1 MKKITQPK
9 RMKFKY
15 FLLFI
20 VFGFNGI
27 MAIAQSE
34 VPEVQKAIEPMFN
47 AGVNISLLENYWSS
61 ADVVMQKENIK
72 KLDKAYA
79 LGFKT
84 VRIPIKFDMFL
95 KEDKVTF
102 NPDVLKKLG
111 KVYGYL
117 EAHDMTMILT
127 YHFGVTR
134 SKLSLDALQ
143 KEIKRGLDI
152 WTQVINLFKGKG
164 YNRIFFGLY
173 DEPRMDENSRWE
185 LINKTAMAKLRPLDP
200 DRYWIIG
207 TNNYMNVTGFESL
220 IPIPN
225 DDKVLYAFHFYDPY
239 IFTHQGA
246 PWDKDKAYMK
256 VLPYPFVEAEMPP
269 MPERARN
276 DKDMSYNYNHYSEV
290 STRQF
295 IEDKIKIAHDWS
307 VKNNVPVICTEA
319 GTIATIP
326 EKYRSNYIKDVSEVL
341 RSYSIPMVI
350 WDMEQ
355 SFKITNQ
362 NGVLIPGVKNWVNSY
377 K

>member
-1 MKKITQPK
+1 MKKSLQLKQWIQS
-9 RMKFKY
+9 
-15 FLLFI
+15 LLLI
-20 VFGFNGI
+20 VI
-27 MAIAQSE
+27 VIAINCISVFAQSN
-34 VPEVQKAIEPMFN
+34 VAEVQKKFEPMFK
-47 AGVNISLLENYWSS
+47 AGVNISLLENYWSKP
-61 ADVVMQKENIK
+61 DILLQKENIK

-95 KEDKVTF
+95 MPDKVTF
-102 NPDVLKKLG
+102 NPEVLKKLS

-117 EAHDMTMILT
+117 ESHDMTMILT

-134 SKLSLDALQ
+134 NKMQIDELQ
-143 KEIKRGLDI
+143 KEIKRGFDI
-152 WTQVINLFKGKG
+152 WAQIVNLFKGKG
-164 YNRIFFGLY
+164 YDRIFFGLY
-173 DEPRMDENSRWE
+173 DEPRMEDNSRWD

-200 DRYWIIG
+200 DRYWIVG
-207 TNNYMNVTGFESL
+207 SNNYMNVTAFESL

-269 MPERARN
+269 MPERAKN

-290 STRQF
+290 SNRKF
-295 IEDKIKIAHDWS
+295 IEDKIKLAHDWS
-307 VKNNVPVICTEA
+307 IKYNAPVICTEA

-341 RSYSIPMVI
+341 KNYGIPMVI

-362 NGVLIPGVKNWVNSY
+362 NNELIPGVSNWVNSF